1 MVSGWL
7 LGASEWLR
15 QCHLGLFNVNV
26 EPLGS
31 LFVPVNSPLK
41 SQHGHLRPLASYLGP
56 FTHRKPFDSLLESL
70 DGYLLHKD

>member
-41 SQHGHLRPLASYLGP
+41 SQYDHLGHLASFFGSFYSQEA
-56 FTHRKPFDSLLESL
+56 F
-70 DGYLLHKD
+70 

>member
-15 QCHLGLFNVNV
+15 QCHLGLLNVNV
-26 EPLGS
+26 KSLGS
-31 LFVPVNSPLK
+31 LFLPVNSPLK
-41 SQHGHLRPLASYLGP
+41 SQEGHLGPLASYLGP

-70 DGYLLHKD
+70 DGY